1 MPVFDFTEIY
11 NEYFLVHV
19 RQYQYSF
26 SRFNEVIQ
34 PATLLLLLI
43 VLTQIFRETD
53 FGRVLP
59 VLGDGILPVLHA
71 FPTVFFSLLGFEIL
85 LFIQPFMEKPTQA
98 LKASLLAIGTTVVL
112 YTVLTVLSIAVMG
125 SSEVVLNEYP
135 TLSII
140 KNIEVPGA
148 FLERL
153 DSIMMMVWVPFA
165 VTTIVMFHY
174 CASLI
179 TSQLLKLQEHRVISL
194 LFVPVVFLIAVLPRN
209 ILEVVEWNKWTS
221 WLGATLISLVPLLLI
236 LESQR
241 ESTCAHLLIPDP
253 ASLAVRLL
261 GSGGETGSSYRHGS
275 RDRQSREKKWG

>member
-11 NEYFLVHV
+11 NECFLVHV

-236 LESQR
+236 L
-241 ESTCAHLLIPDP
+241 
-253 ASLAVRLL
+253 V
-261 GSGGETGSSYRHGS
+261 Y
-275 RDRQSREKKWG
+275 KWKTRRKPT